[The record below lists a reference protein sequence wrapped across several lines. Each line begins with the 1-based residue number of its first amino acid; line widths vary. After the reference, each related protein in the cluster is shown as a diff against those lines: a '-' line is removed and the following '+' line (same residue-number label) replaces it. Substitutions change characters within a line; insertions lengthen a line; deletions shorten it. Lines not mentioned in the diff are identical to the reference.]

1 MGKLKSTLTFVT
13 MFSAVLGLVFVM
25 GCGGSA
31 EKQEM
36 SELLKLYG
44 EAVNE
49 YETADDTKKAELK
62 EKIDGYRHTWSS
74 KIGQLN
80 DKVTPQVVN
89 ELDKEYKE
97 ISKKYAALNS

>member
-13 MFSAVLGLVFVM
+13 MLSAVLGLVFVL

-62 EKIDGYRHTWSS
+62 EKINGYRNTWSS

>member
-1 MGKLKSTLTFVT
+1 MGKLKSTLTFVVV
-13 MFSAVLGLVFVM
+13 FSAILGLVFVM

-36 SELLKLYG
+36 SQLLKLYND
-44 EAVNE
+44 AVNE

-62 EKIDGYRHTWSS
+62 EKIDGYRHEWSS

-89 ELDKEYKE
+89 KLDKEYKE

>member
-62 EKIDGYRHTWSS
+62 EKIDGYRNTWSS

>member
-1 MGKLKSTLTFVT
+1 MGKLKSTLTFVI
-13 MFSAVLGLVFVM
+13 MFSAILGLVFVM

-36 SELLKLYG
+36 SDLLKLYG
-44 EAVNE
+44 DAVNE
-49 YETADDTKKAELK
+49 YETADDAKKAELK
-62 EKIDGYRHTWSS
+62 EKIDSYRHEWSS

-89 ELDKEYKE
+89 KLDKEYKE